1 MMPTKFQQLSSYERF
16 GVFRLLAKGE
26 TANDPELA
34 GVMLETADHFRSQ
47 SRVKTGVFR
56 WTPIV
61 LALLLAVGALSAVVD
76 GQVGMAFFLLF
87 IAICAVANIMLNP
100 WTRPRNVA
108 RSAEASRRVLASI
121 HQD

>member
-1 MMPTKFQQLSSYERF
+1 MKFQQLSSYERF
-16 GVFRLLAKGE
+16 RVFRLLAKGE

-47 SRVKTGVFR
+47 SRVKAGVFR

-61 LALLLAVGALSAVVD
+61 LALLLAVGVLPAVVD

-87 IAICAVANIMLNP
+87 IAICTVANVMLNP

-121 HQD
+121 DQD